1 MLHMDRVSH
10 IPVLL
15 EEVRHWMR
23 PMAGGVYVDGTLGH
37 GGHTEMLLKD
47 SAPDGKVV
55 GIELDARNMEIA
67 KERLQSFGDRV
78 LYVRGSYADLAQH
91 LKQNNIGKV
100 DGILLDVGFSS
111 AHVDDPTRGFS
122 FMKEGPLDM
131 RYDSDQGLTAEE
143 VVNSWSEAKLAEIFL
158 IYGEERRAQYI
169 AKVIVG
175 RRRKKRFRTT
185 TDLSETIADALGRH
199 GKLHPATRV
208 FQALRIVVNN
218 ELGSLESVLPQAVD
232 ALEDG
237 GRLCVISFHSL
248 EDRIVKRFFRGA
260 QNLEVLTKKPVIPT
274 DEEQSKNPR
283 ARSAKM
289 RVVVKSGSVGKN
301 KHKSYDNEIAYKT

>member
-1 MLHMDRVSH
+1 MLHMDRVQH

-15 EEVRHWMR
+15 EEVQHWLR
-23 PMAGGVYVDGTLGH
+23 PRASGVYVDGTLGH
-37 GGHTEMLLKD
+37 GGHTEMMLED
-47 SAPDGKVV
+47 SAPNGRVV

-78 LYVRGSYADLAQH
+78 LYVHGSYADLEKH
-91 LKQNNIGKV
+91 LKDNNVGKV

-111 AHVDDPTRGFS
+111 SHVDDPARGFS
-122 FMKEGPLDM
+122 FMNEGPLDM

-143 VVNSWSEAKLAEIFL
+143 VVNSWPEAKLAETFL

-169 AKVIVG
+169 AKIIVK

-185 TDLSETIADALGRH
+185 TDLSETIAEAIGRH

-218 ELGSLESVLPQAVD
+218 ELGSLEAVLPQAVE
-232 ALEDG
+232 ALKED

-248 EDRIVKRFFRGA
+248 EDRIVKRFFRGS
-260 QNLEVLTKKPVIPT
+260 NKLEALTKKPVVPT
-274 DEEQSKNPR
+274 EEEQSKNPR

-289 RVVVKSGSVGKN
+289 RVATKSGS
-301 KHKSYDNEIAYKT
+301 A